1 MRRNEKG
8 IFGVKKDPKNLM
20 LFSFQVREGEEWPSS
35 DSGDSDYQPSDDETK
50 KPTTKTKPS
59 VRKKSNNKRSS
70 KKVKISSSTTTKS
83 SSDVKPTKYEAAVSC
98 SNLPSEIW
106 LKIFQDVVRTS
117 GSLPFLCRA
126 ARVCTLWRDLCTHQ
140 SLWRSVDLSYGWIKS
155 TDRTLQWLCDNR
167 LEHTQEISLSGW
179 KNLTSAS
186 VKDLMVKCCDL
197 TSINLS
203 YCGKVNTDGWMS
215 LANNCSGLSDI
226 DVSFS
231 SIQVPA
237 VKVLVEKCGKNLRQ
251 LNVGGN
257 NLTGFNSV
265 LTALKKCPNLQL
277 LDVSNVRFSSDFMA
291 FDIEKFQHACPKMR
305 VLRLANSKFRA
316 PEASRRIQNESPG
329 FPDLEE
335 LSLAVHTAKVGAGL
349 AIHDNF
355 YQRILKAS
363 CNLRLLDLRGLSQIT
378 TLGLA
383 SLPVTDLESLY
394 LSMTSLAS
402 RNNNVDVVLHKWRHS
417 LKVVDLSW
425 NTFQDNVLDTAF
437 EVYVGLPTTSK
448 HKLRWINFAGT
459 AVTLTTVKLLLD
471 NCPDLEYINLSSCR
485 GLPRGMKREY
495 SQGQISQLRKEVR
508 IEVQSNNSDSTDSD

>member
-1 MRRNEKG
+1 MKRNEKG
-8 IFGVKKDPKNLM
+8 IFGVKKDPRNLM

-35 DSGDSDYQPSDDETK
+35 DSCDSDYQPSDDEIKPNTK
-50 KPTTKTKPS
+50 NKSTNKRNRS
-59 VRKKSNNKRSS
+59 NVKKSSKR
-70 KKVKISSSTTTKS
+70 VKS
-83 SSDVKPTKYEAAVSC
+83 SSSAKAHPSDASAENVLGVNCP
-98 SNLPSEIW
+98 NLPSEIW
-106 LKIFQDVVRTS
+106 LKIFQDVVNTS
-117 GSLPFLCRA
+117 GPLPFLCRA
-126 ARVCTLWRDLCTHQ
+126 AKVCTLWRDLCTHQ

-167 LEHTQEISLSGW
+167 LEHTQEINLSGW
-179 KNLTSAS
+179 KSLSSAAL
-186 VKDLMVKCCDL
+186 KDLMVKCSDL
-197 TSINLS
+197 SSINLS
-203 YCGKVNTDGWMS
+203 YCVKVNTDGWMS
-215 LANNCSGLSDI
+215 LANHCSRLSDI

-231 SIQVPA
+231 CIQVPA
-237 VKVLVEKCGKNLRQ
+237 LKALVEKCGENLRQ

-257 NLTGFNSV
+257 ILTGFNNV
-265 LTALKKCPNLQL
+265 MAAIKKCPNLQL

-291 FDIEKFQHACPKMR
+291 FDIEKIQHACPKMR

-316 PEASRRIQNESPG
+316 PEVSKRIQNESPG
-329 FPDLEE
+329 FPELEE

-355 YQRILKAS
+355 YQRILKS
-363 CNLRLLDLRGLSQIT
+363 SYNLRLLDLRGLSQIT

-425 NTFQDNVLDTAF
+425 NTFQDNVLDAAF
-437 EVYVGLPTTSK
+437 EVYVGLPTTTQ

-471 NCPDLEYINLSSCR
+471 NCSDLEYINLSSCR

-495 SQGQISQLRKEVR
+495 SQGQISKLRR
-508 IEVQSNNSDSTDSD
+508 EVQMELTNEADTDSD

>member
-1 MRRNEKG
+1 MYLIVG
-8 IFGVKKDPKNLM
+8 HVYSPVQYL
-20 LFSFQVREGEEWPSS
+20 LL
-35 DSGDSDYQPSDDETK
+35 YT
-50 KPTTKTKPS
+50 
-59 VRKKSNNKRSS
+59 
-70 KKVKISSSTTTKS
+70 
-83 SSDVKPTKYEAAVSC
+83 C
-98 SNLPSEIW
+98 
-106 LKIFQDVVRTS
+106 
-117 GSLPFLCRA
+117 CRA
-126 ARVCTLWRDLCTHQ
+126 ARVCSLFHDLCTHH
-140 SLWRSVDLSYGWIKS
+140 SLWRSVDLSFGWIKS
-155 TDRTLQWLCDNR
+155 TDRTLNWLCDNR
-167 LEHTQEISLSGW
+167 LQHTKEISLSGW
-179 KNLTSAS
+179 KTLTSPA
-186 VKDLMVKCCDL
+186 VKDLMIKCCDL

-203 YCGKVNTDGWMS
+203 YCNKVTADGWMS
-215 LANNCSGLSDI
+215 LANHCSRLSDL

-237 VKVLVEKCGKNLRQ
+237 VKALVGKCGDHLKQ

-257 NLTGFNSV
+257 NLTGFQSV
-265 LTALKKCPNLQL
+265 LIALKKCPNLQL

-291 FDIEKFQHACPKMR
+291 FDIEKFQLACPKMK

-316 PEASRRIQNESPG
+316 PEVSKRVQNESPG

-355 YQRILKAS
+355 YQRILKS
-363 CNLRLLDLRGLSQIT
+363 SYSLKLLDLRGLSQIT

-425 NTFQDNVLDTAF
+425 NTFQENVLDAAF
-437 EVYVGLPTTSK
+437 EVYVGLPTTTR

-459 AVTLTTVKLLLD
+459 AVTLTTVRLLLD
-471 NCPDLEYINLSSCR
+471 NCSDLEYINLSSCR

-495 SQGQISQLRKEVR
+495 SQGQISQLRKEVQL
-508 IEVQSNNSDSTDSD
+508 EEGSNGDASTDSD